1 VLPRVDQEVEIKCAT
16 LTTPITESA
25 VYRGSKRT
33 CFFITQM
40 PLNTGNAARRR
51 PVLGVSWS
59 NQLRSVTMK
68 KRIALVLG
76 SGGARGYAHIGVIE
90 ELERRGYD
98 IACIAGC
105 SMGAV
110 VGGIYAAGKLRQY
123 REWIESLDYLDV
135 LRLVD
140 VSFRLGAIRGEK
152 VFGQIR
158 EIVGEINIEDLRIP
172 YTAVAT
178 DLTNQ
183 QEIWFQ
189 EGCLHQAMRASAAIP
204 SLFTPVIQGDRV
216 LVDGGLLN
224 PLPIVPVVSSHCDL
238 IVAVNLNSTT
248 QGHYQLP
255 VIERPPAV
263 KRRFDH
269 MISSLGSRLPFR
281 RKLDANGGDV
291 LRLPQNSL
299 KASAAPIENPWLTSE
314 PADPQGQQSAASPQG
329 ERAPKSAT
337 GSIIVDNVGPAS
349 LLDLINQSFEVMQT
363 SLAQYKIAGYPPD
376 ILINVPKRVC
386 RFFEFYKAPELIAL
400 GREIASDTLDRYEA
414 DHRSGN

>member
-1 VLPRVDQEVEIKCAT
+1 
-16 LTTPITESA
+16 
-25 VYRGSKRT
+25 
-33 CFFITQM
+33 
-40 PLNTGNAARRR
+40 
-51 PVLGVSWS
+51 
-59 NQLRSVTMK
+59 MK
-68 KRIALVLG
+68 KRVALVLG

-90 ELERRGYD
+90 EIERRGYD

-110 VGGIYAAGKLRQY
+110 VGGIYAAGKLDEY
-123 REWIESLDYLDV
+123 RRWIESLDYLDV

-158 EIVGEINIEDLRIP
+158 KIVGEVNIEDLRIP

-204 SLFTPVIQGDRV
+204 SLFTPVMQGNRM
-216 LVDGGLLN
+216 LVDGGILN

-238 IVAVNLNSTT
+238 IIAVNLNATN
-248 QGHYQLP
+248 QKQYQLP
-255 VIERPPAV
+255 VIQRPPAF
-263 KRRFDH
+263 KSRFNNLL
-269 MISSLGSRLPFR
+269 SSMGSRLPFR
-281 RKLDANGGDV
+281 RKQAEEL
-291 LRLPQNSL
+291 LRLEQQTL
-299 KASAAPIENPWLTSE
+299 ASDAAQVGNPWLDGPE
-314 PADPQGQQSAASPQG
+314 PQAQQPAAAPQNDG
-329 ERAPKSAT
+329 APKSAT
-337 GSIIVDNVGPAS
+337 GSFIIDNVGPAS

-400 GREIASDTLDRYEA
+400 GRLIASDTLDRYEEEG
-414 DHRSGN
+414 RQG

>member
-1 VLPRVDQEVEIKCAT
+1 
-16 LTTPITESA
+16 
-25 VYRGSKRT
+25 
-33 CFFITQM
+33 M
-40 PLNTGNAARRR
+40 N
-51 PVLGVSWS
+51 
-59 NQLRSVTMK
+59 

-110 VGGIYAAGKLRQY
+110 VGGIYAAGKLKEY

-158 EIVGEINIEDLRIP
+158 DIVGEINIEDLRIP

-204 SLFTPVIQGDRV
+204 SLFTPVMQGNRM

-238 IVAVNLNSTT
+238 IVAVNLNSTN
-248 QGHYQLP
+248 QKHYQLP
-255 VIERPPAV
+255 VIERAPAV
-263 KRRFDH
+263 KKRFDNL
-269 MISSLGSRLPFR
+269 INSLGSHLPFR
-281 RKLDANGGDV
+281 RKLEPTTDLDV
-291 LRLPQNSL
+291 LRLEQDSL
-299 KASAAPIENPWLTSE
+299 KSSSATLPNPWLET
-314 PADPQGQQSAASPQG
+314 ADPQAQQPAAAPEAEPAAG
-329 ERAPKSAT
+329 PAPKSAS
-337 GSIIVDNVGPAS
+337 GSFIIDNVGPAS

-400 GREIASDTLDRYEA
+400 GREIARDTLDRYEQE
-414 DHRSGN
+414 RNR

>member
-1 VLPRVDQEVEIKCAT
+1 
-16 LTTPITESA
+16 
-25 VYRGSKRT
+25 
-33 CFFITQM
+33 
-40 PLNTGNAARRR
+40 
-51 PVLGVSWS
+51 
-59 NQLRSVTMK
+59 MK

-90 ELERRGYD
+90 ELESRGYD

-110 VGGIYAAGKLRQY
+110 VGGIYAAGKLDVY
-123 REWIESLDYLDV
+123 RDWIQSLDYLDV

-158 EIVGEINIEDLRIP
+158 NIVGEINIEDLRIP

-178 DLTNQ
+178 DLTHQ

-204 SLFTPVIQGDRV
+204 SLFTPVMQGNRM
-216 LVDGGLLN
+216 LVDGSLLN

-238 IVAVNLNSTT
+238 IIAVNLNST
-248 QGHYQLP
+248 QQSNYQLP
-255 VIERPPAV
+255 VIQRPAAF
-263 KRRFDH
+263 KGRFDNL
-269 MISSLGSRLPFR
+269 MSSLGSHMPFR
-281 RKLDANGGDV
+281 NKHAEQLLNLEQEMLNPLAEP
-291 LRLPQNSL
+291 LP
-299 KASAAPIENPWLTSE
+299 NPWLDSTQ
-314 PADPQGQQSAASPQG
+314 PARPAPAQGS
-329 ERAPKSAT
+329 PKSAT
-337 GSIIVDNVGPAS
+337 GSVIVDNVGPAS

-386 RFFEFYKAPELIAL
+386 RFFEFYKAQELIAL
-400 GREIASDTLDRYEA
+400 GRQIAKDTLDRYENE
-414 DHRSGN
+414 DGSSNR

>member
-1 VLPRVDQEVEIKCAT
+1 
-16 LTTPITESA
+16 
-25 VYRGSKRT
+25 
-33 CFFITQM
+33 
-40 PLNTGNAARRR
+40 
-51 PVLGVSWS
+51 
-59 NQLRSVTMK
+59 MK

-98 IACIAGC
+98 IACVAGC

-110 VGGIYAAGKLRQY
+110 IGGIYAAGKLPEY
-123 REWIESLDYLDV
+123 RAWIESLDYLDV

-158 EIVGEINIEDLRIP
+158 EIVGEVNIEDLRIP

-189 EGCLHQAMRASAAIP
+189 EGNLHSAMRASAAIP
-204 SLFTPVIQGDRV
+204 SLFTPVVQGNRT

-238 IVAVNLNSTT
+238 IVAVNLNSTS
-248 QGHYQLP
+248 QKHYQLP

-263 KRRFDH
+263 KKRFD
-269 MISSLGSRLPFR
+269 SLIGSIGSHLPFR
-281 RKLDANGGDV
+281 RKLEAASSDV
-291 LRLPQNSL
+291 VRLGQDPL
-299 KASAAPIENPWLTSE
+299 TASAAPLPPGWAGIDVQS
-314 PADPQGQQSAASPQG
+314 ADPQSQQPAAAPQATG
-329 ERAPKSAT
+329 VPKSAS
-337 GSIIVDNVGPAS
+337 GAIIVDNVGPAS

-400 GREIASDTLDRYEA
+400 GREIARDTLDRYERE
-414 DHRSGN
+414 H